1 MPRTTRESNSYWT
14 QIPNEILKPCCGSMW
29 QPSLRQRVRCGKILG
44 QQGARGSHH
53 CSHCNPM
60 HLRNVKICD
69 RILLGIPPF
78 NSSDLAPSFPSVK
91 TKLVEQWPPQ
101 SGLLC
106 FLCFC
111 HCMPLSL
118 SDLTAGDA
126 VSVFRSFVFLL
137 SAPWCSRV
145 CAANGHEKR
154 IGRII
159 DAWLHET
166 CKCIVLMHPAVLHC
180 HTCHTSWG
188 YPLQGR
194 PWSPHWFSLHGTG
207 PEDTWHTRNWVPQ
220 TLQRARLCGHC
231 G

>member
-78 NSSDLAPSFPSVK
+78 NSSGLAPSFPSVK

-106 FLCFC
+106 FCAFVIVC
-111 HCMPLSL
+111 HCHCLIWLRGMLY
-118 SDLTAGDA
+118 A
-126 VSVFRSFVFLL
+126 VSVFRSFVFFVV
-137 SAPWCSRV
+137 CSVMFWGV
-145 CAANGHEKR
+145 CCEWAREKDR
-154 IGRII
+154 
-159 DAWLHET
+159 
-166 CKCIVLMHPAVLHC
+166 
-180 HTCHTSWG
+180 
-188 YPLQGR
+188 
-194 PWSPHWFSLHGTG
+194 
-207 PEDTWHTRNWVPQ
+207 
-220 TLQRARLCGHC
+220 
-231 G
+231 